1 MEAEILEFIVEVAV
15 EELFA
20 AILVTKCCKRS
31 QKKWN
36 KIRERWRKDPDR
48 TDRLREIIS
57 SSPTT
62 SPAPSPPFVRMTSI

>member
-20 AILVTKCCKRS
+20 AILTTKCCKRS
-31 QKKWN
+31 QKKWK
-36 KIRERWRKDPDR
+36 KIRERWRRDPDR
-48 TDRLREIIS
+48 TDRLREIVA

-62 SPAPSPPFVRMTSI
+62 SPSPTLRSTMI